1 MEDQGK
7 ARLISE
13 ISSLLSSAEA
23 AHGRYEDDFV
33 SVTLTDPSRP
43 EGAMDSLRARFPYVL
58 VLAFE
63 PEGVVPDQRGYR
75 ARTAGRDDL
84 SIAAEFVRHVSNASP
99 TTAEEHLLASA
110 FAAVRALEAEEA
122 AG

>member
-1 MEDQGK
+1 MHK
-7 ARLISE
+7 RLSVLRGRLAD
-13 ISSLLSSAEA
+13 LLGSA
-23 AHGRYEDDFV
+23 AHARYEHDFL

-43 EGAMDSLRARFPYVL
+43 EAAMDALRARFPHVL

-63 PEGVVPDQRGYR
+63 PAGVAPDQRGYR

-84 SIAAEFVRHVSNASP
+84 AIAGEFVRHVSNAPP
-99 TTAEEHLLASA
+99 TAGEERLLARA
-110 FAAVRALEAEEA
+110 FAAVRTRDAEDA

>member
-1 MEDQGK
+1 
-7 ARLISE
+7 
-13 ISSLLSSAEA
+13 
-23 AHGRYEDDFV
+23 
-33 SVTLTDPSRP
+33 
-43 EGAMDSLRARFPYVL
+43 MDSLRARFPHVL

-84 SIAAEFVRHVSNASP
+84 FIAAEFVRHVSNASP